1 MAQSQSSRQAI
12 PVIRK
17 NHERKRGSRKLMIL
31 LLLFFF
37 TVLAILFFQSSISKI
52 SMIVIAGN
60 ELVSTEAI
68 GQAAGIAVGDRFFA
82 DSSSGIKQ
90 RIELLKSIQSAK
102 VTKRFPGL
110 VRIQV
115 TEYPRVAFQI
125 GEDGSK
131 QAVLADGSEIPL
143 DSANPIVLDKPLL
156 SGWLS
161 DDPLKAKLC
170 QALGQIQDE
179 LLTDIS
185 EIRPDPSDSYPDK
198 IKMYTRSKFEVYTT
212 IGYLPDKI
220 KVLGMF
226 IRNLQDRNI
235 KDGIINML
243 ETDNHT
249 PFPK

>member
-1 MAQSQSSRQAI
+1 MAQSQPSQQAI

-17 NHERKRGSRKLMIL
+17 PHERKRGSRKLMIL

-52 SMIVIAGN
+52 SMIVITGN
-60 ELVSTEAI
+60 ELVSTEKI

-82 DSSSGIKQ
+82 DNSTRIRN
-90 RIELLKSIQSAK
+90 RIEQLKSIQTAK

-110 VRIQV
+110 VRIQI
-115 TEYPRVAFQI
+115 TEYSRVAFRI
-125 GEDGSK
+125 GEDGSR

-143 DSANPIVLDKPLL
+143 DPLSQLVLDKPLL
-156 SGWLS
+156 SGWQS
-161 DDPLKAKLC
+161 DDPMKAKLC
-170 QALGQIQDE
+170 ETLGRISDD

-212 IGYLPDKI
+212 ISYLPDKI